1 MKNLGQDNFLLDLIY
16 KTMMKNKMNKWI
28 LLIYFFSLSNYAHA
42 RVINVNECP
51 VPFDFTISDFCVLST
66 LGMWLAVP
74 IVIFLA
80 MFAIGLIRIVL
91 GNIFSR

>member
-1 MKNLGQDNFLLDLIY
+1 
-16 KTMMKNKMNKWI
+16 MMKNKINKWI
-28 LLIYFFSLSNYAHA
+28 LLIYFFSLGNYAHA
-42 RVINVNECP
+42 RVINVKECP

-66 LGMWLAVP
+66 LGMWFAVP

-80 MFAIGLIRIVL
+80 LFAIALIKTIF

>member
-1 MKNLGQDNFLLDLIY
+1 
-16 KTMMKNKMNKWI
+16 MMKNKINKWI
-28 LLIYFFSLSNYAHA
+28 LLIYFFSLGNNAYA

-66 LGMWLAVP
+66 LGLWLAVP

-80 MFAIGLIRIVL
+80 LFAFGLIRVII
-91 GNIFSR
+91 GSIFSR

>member
-1 MKNLGQDNFLLDLIY
+1 
-16 KTMMKNKMNKWI
+16 MMKNKINKWI
-28 LLIYFFSLSNYAHA
+28 LLIYFFSLGNYAHA

-80 MFAIGLIRIVL
+80 LFAFGLIRVIISS
-91 GNIFSR
+91 IFSR